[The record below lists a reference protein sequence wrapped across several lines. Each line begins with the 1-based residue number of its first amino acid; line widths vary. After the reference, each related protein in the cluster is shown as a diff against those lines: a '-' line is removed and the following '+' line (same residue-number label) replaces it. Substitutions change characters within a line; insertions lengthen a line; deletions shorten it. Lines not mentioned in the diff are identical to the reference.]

1 MTGISPVTD
10 LPGTILSLETGAMA
24 DEKVL
29 VVDDEVGMLT
39 LLRNYLTREGYEAH
53 TAPSG
58 ETALQF
64 LEEHDFDVV
73 LTDLRMGGMDGLT
86 LVREIHATRPETP
99 VVLMTAFGGIDI
111 AVEAIKAGAYHFV
124 AKPVKL
130 PEVGALL
137 RKALT
142 ERELRRENRDL
153 RQAVEARYSFGHLL
167 GKSAVMQRLFGLLER
182 LAASSSTV
190 LIQGESGTGKELVAR
205 ALHYHSARRRHPF
218 VPVNCAALPEGLLE
232 SELFGHA
239 KGAFTGAQI
248 TRRGLF
254 LEASR
259 GTLFLDE
266 IGDMPLDMQAKL
278 LRVLEQRQI
287 RPVGSD
293 REVAIDVRVIAATN
307 RDLENAVRQGTFRE
321 DLYYRLHV
329 MVVHIPPLR
338 VHREDVALLADTFL
352 QRYAAANHLEP
363 RHLTPQALRCLEHY
377 DWPGNVRELSHVIER
392 AVTLST
398 STRIDVEALCLES
411 APPFSHLFLRSLC
424 TAPQ

>member
-1 MTGISPVTD
+1 
-10 LPGTILSLETGAMA
+10 MA

-39 LLRNYLTREGYEAH
+39 LLRNYLTREGYEVH

-73 LTDLRMGGMDGLT
+73 LTDLRMGGMDGLA
-86 LVREIHATRPETP
+86 LVRAIHATRPETQ

-130 PEVGALL
+130 PEVGALV

-142 ERELRRENRDL
+142 ERDLRRENREL
-153 RQAVEARYSFGHLL
+153 RQAVEARYSFGQLL
-167 GKSAVMQRLFGLLER
+167 GKSALMQRLFGLLER
-182 LAASSSTV
+182 LAATSSTV

-205 ALHYHSARRRHPF
+205 ALHYQSPRRRHPF

-248 TRRGLF
+248 ARRGLF

-266 IGDMPLDMQAKL
+266 IGDMPLGMQAKL

-293 REVAIDVRVIAATN
+293 REVEVDVRIIAATN
-307 RDLENAVRQGTFRE
+307 RDLANAVRQGTFRE

-329 MVVHIPPLR
+329 MSVHVPPLR
-338 VHREDVALLADTFL
+338 EHRDDIALLAETFL
-352 QRYAAANHLEP
+352 QRHAATNHLEP
-363 RHLTPQALRCLEHY
+363 RHLTPQALRCLEQY
-377 DWPGNVRELSHVIER
+377 DWPGKVRELAHVIER
-392 AVTLST
+392 GVTLST
-398 STRIDVEALCLES
+398 SAGIDVEDLGLES
-411 APPFSHLFLRSLC
+411 VSPSFRTMGA
-424 TAPQ
+424 AAQ